1 MIFLQNIGHFFYVIA
16 QYMERVDF
24 RSVSAP
30 CVSFTEGE
38 CSPYILSN
46 SDLCVEFPSSFLR
59 SIFNVSTMNI
69 GNV

>member
-1 MIFLQNIGHFFYVIA
+1 
-16 QYMERVDF
+16 MERVDF

-38 CSPYILSN
+38 CSPYILCN